1 MVTSHLLP
9 FQIWRLSMI
18 DEADLSENEIQIGK
32 YRGWHSGIYDLLNDD
47 FGLLTHVESE
57 NYFRELKKW
66 NELISNAIEKDEK
79 IESFVSLDG
88 SRYPITESVFEIFK
102 NVYNFKVSLNE
113 YLMDNK
119 ISVSDAM
126 YLYIHFPFTDG
137 NLSKWRL
144 NADGTIEPLHIIEKK
159 PNEYF
164 TDTPRNDFAIRR
176 KLLIEDI
183 LKSRKLRWGS
193 VSEPV
198 SQTDGIVQLKQY
210 RGWQSGDY
218 LYSIAEKALLTK
230 AESKRYSIDLT
241 NWKNALEEKNR
252 LKQFDTTIVG
262 IDGIERKIPEGLIGV
277 TTREDCLRETC
288 KRFKEGKV
296 SWPDL
301 KEFLIFFPYSPPR
314 PQYATLT
321 LEGNSYRAEE
331 RFVAHPWSFSE
342 LFFLSIDDYLT
353 KEQQFE
359 IKDGHVEARFP
370 SPNISPDLDP
380 SQKVELEKNSNGFNL
395 LHRFWIHYEGTYHE
409 LVKDFE
415 EAFDNRW
422 RFNGEI
428 EDVSPNSIISFD
440 NGEISIQFGSD
451 RNPEYP
457 NYNIFESTS
466 HSGLEIE
473 YFDINYTIDFR
484 SQYLSDTLKTRR
496 HLKEIANK
504 IPGTNAI
511 FTNANKWIF
520 GQRKNGIWQWADE
533 EDTHQFAMY
542 NTQKATELMDEEDSL
557 EHTFRSFLWEKY
569 SMFDS
574 GLYFPFTRRSGLTFD
589 RLDWQLETDESIENV
604 VELLGKCFPK
614 NCEIYAV
621 WDLDHEYT
629 TVKIIY
635 DRKWLFRFVVQP
647 STNFVTPGYELYK
660 PNTLIVSL
668 YAKNFGDEES
678 QKNSEILSVIENAIK
693 GSGFKATLYKNL
705 SKVVKMLGAS

>member
-1 MVTSHLLP
+1 ML
-9 FQIWRLSMI
+9 
-18 DEADLSENEIQIGK
+18 DDADNFENEIQVGK
-32 YRGWHSGIYDLLNDD
+32 YRGWRSGNYYLLNND
-47 FGLLTHVESE
+47 FGLLTHIESE
-57 NYFRELKKW
+57 NYFTELKKW
-66 NELISNAIEKDEK
+66 NELISDAVEKDEK
-79 IESFVSLDG
+79 IDSFVSLVG
-88 SRYPITESVFEIFK
+88 SRYAIPEDLFEIFK
-102 NVYNFKVSLNE
+102 NTNNFKDLLSKFLAQ
-113 YLMDNK
+113 NK
-119 ISVSDAM
+119 ISVRDAL

-137 NLSKWRL
+137 NLNKWRL
-144 NADGTIEPLHIIEKK
+144 NVDGTIEPLHNIEKK
-159 PNEYF
+159 PKEYF
-164 TDTPRNDFAIRR
+164 TDIPRNDFSIRR
-176 KLLIEDI
+176 KLLMEDI
-183 LKSRKLRWGS
+183 LKSRELRWGS

-198 SQTDGIVQLKQY
+198 SPTDGIVQFNQY
-210 RGWQSGDY
+210 RGWQCGDY

-230 AESKRYSIDLT
+230 AESKKYSTDFTI
-241 NWKNALEEKNR
+241 WKNVLEEKNTS
-252 LKQFDTTIVG
+252 KQFDTSIVG
-262 IDGIERKIPEGLIGV
+262 IDGVERKIPEGLIGV
-277 TTREDCLRETC
+277 TTREDCFRETC

-314 PQYATLT
+314 PQHATLT

-342 LFFLSIDDYLT
+342 LFFLSINDYLT
-353 KEQQFE
+353 KEQQYE
-359 IKDGHVEARFP
+359 IKDGHVGARFP
-370 SPNISPDLDP
+370 SPNKSPELDP
-380 SQKVELEKNSNGFNL
+380 SQKVELERNSNGFNL

-422 RFNGEI
+422 RFNGKI
-428 EDVSPNSIISFD
+428 EDVTPDSVIKLE

-457 NYNIFESTS
+457 KYNIFESTS
-466 HSGLEIE
+466 HSGLDIE

-520 GQRKNGIWQWADE
+520 GQRKNDIWQWADE

-542 NTQKATELMDEEDSL
+542 NTQKATELMDDEDLL

-574 GLYFPFTRRSGLTFD
+574 GLYFPFTRESGLTFD
-589 RLDWQLETDESIENV
+589 RLDWQIETDESQENV
-604 VELLGKCFPK
+604 VELLGKNFPK
-614 NCEIYAV
+614 NCELYAK

-629 TVKIIY
+629 MVDLIE
-635 DRKWLFRFVVQP
+635 DEKWLFKFIVQP
-647 STNFVTPGYELYK
+647 STNFIIPGLELK
-660 PNTLIVSL
+660 KQKTFIVSL
-668 YAKNFGDEES
+668 AKNYFGKELDY
-678 QKNSEILSVIENAIK
+678 KNKEIVELIEAAILAA
-693 GSGFKATLYKNL
+693 GFKAKLYENL
-705 SKVVKMLGAS
+705 NTVVKEYGGN